1 MLNVSPE
8 KMRNGADSIAYPQSL
23 KHLFTHEADQ
33 PFQPEKAFDEVGIKL
48 SDDAKIERER
58 AGYRMESSNLNTQG
72 ESGSKEE
79 EKQKRKKDREVMAEK
94 AYIFGHIELTTA
106 QVIDTLTW
114 QSQNLRNMSLMDA
127 SFLGRDLTRNDVL
140 RVKDGKIISADQDPN
155 DQYVVKTMEQ
165 KAAFEQA
172 NGICVLKFSADEIG
186 IDATGKSFAIPYDEQ
201 KERLDQTV
209 AQIDE
214 TTRQLKSGEITPDEL
229 PENMRNLVVEGQKD
243 QANNFAPQQGLALKT
258 PSLGADLLPPPPQMF

>member
-1 MLNVSPE
+1 MKHISPE
-8 KMRNGADSIAYPQSL
+8 EMRTDAVAISFRDKSLADI
-23 KHLFTHEADQ
+23 FGHEADK
-33 PFQPEKAFDEVGIKL
+33 PFDEVGAKL
-48 SDDAKIERER
+48 TDDEKIERER
-58 AGYRMESSNLNTQG
+58 AGYRMESPALDSSSDP
-72 ESGSKEE
+72 ESKEGQK
-79 EKQKRKKDREVMAEK
+79 EKRRKEREAAGK
-94 AYIFGHIELTTA
+94 GYLIGHLELTTS
-106 QVIDTLTW
+106 QIIDTLTL

-165 KAAFEQA
+165 KAAFEEA

-186 IDATGKSFAIPYDEQ
+186 TDATGKNFAIPYDEQ
-201 KERLDQTV
+201 KERLAQTV

-229 PENMRNLVVEGQKD
+229 PENMRNLVIEGRE
-243 QANNFAPQQGLALKT
+243 NNFAPQT
-258 PSLGADLLPPPPQMF
+258 PVLSANLLPPTPLAP